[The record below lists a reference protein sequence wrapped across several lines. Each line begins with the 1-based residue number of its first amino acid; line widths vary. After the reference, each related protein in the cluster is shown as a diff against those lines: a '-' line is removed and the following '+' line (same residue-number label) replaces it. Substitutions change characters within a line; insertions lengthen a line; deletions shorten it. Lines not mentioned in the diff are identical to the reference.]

1 MENEKALLTE
11 FLERIE
17 GKSMNELV
25 HILMEFKERL
35 PEGRVFSREEKQEI
49 FEAAVKNLPDAE
61 KNKYKTMLKMFKII

>member
-17 GKSMNELV
+17 GKSMNELMP
-25 HILMEFKERL
+25 ILMEFKERL
-35 PEGRVFSREEKQEI
+35 PKGRVFSQEEKQEI